1 MYFKAKLVVTQF
13 SMRRSYMIID
23 LHIHTSPASACS
35 SLDPEELIIE
45 AKKIGLDGVC
55 LTEHD
60 RLWLPE
66 EIKKLRERHNFLV
79 LGGIEITSM
88 DGDILVFGLEEE
100 PGGIVSLEKLRE
112 KVNAVG
118 GIMLVSHPFRGAFIA
133 GKEFTIPGLALTV
146 EEACQEPVF
155 QWVDGMEVLNG
166 ENSESENEFALEVCR
181 KLKTIGVGG
190 SDAHKAD
197 EVGRCV
203 TRFSQEIKDE
213 RDLINELKA
222 RRFQAVKHRS

>member
-1 MYFKAKLVVTQF
+1 
-13 SMRRSYMIID
+13 MRGNRGGDPMLID
-23 LHIHTSPASACS
+23 LHVHTCPASACS
-35 SLDPEELIIE
+35 SLEPEELIIE
-45 AKKIGLDGVC
+45 AKRIGLDGVC

-66 EIKKLRERHNFLV
+66 DLRRLRERHDFLV

-100 PGGIVSLEKLRE
+100 PGGIPSLERLRQE
-112 KVNAVG
+112 VDSVG

-133 GKEFTIPGLALTV
+133 GKEFAIPGLGLTV
-146 EEACQEPVF
+146 EEACKEPVF

-166 ENSESENEFALEVCR
+166 ENSDSENEFALQVCQR
-181 KLKTIGVGG
+181 LNTRGVGG
-190 SDAHKAD
+190 SDAHKVE

-203 TRFSQEIKDE
+203 TRFLREIRDE
-213 RDLINELKA
+213 RDLIEELKA
-222 RRFQAVKHRS
+222 GRFQALRHRQ